1 MLTTA
6 GWPEIVMQAPA
17 AQLPPAY
24 RGAGRRGRV
33 GRAALTEPIE
43 LSRRQVKTALDL
55 LLAAIERKPGTI
67 PVVHIRRRQALDMRS
82 PDTTPRSKPT
92 SKRP

>member
-1 MLTTA
+1 M
-6 GWPEIVMQAPA
+6 
-17 AQLPPAY
+17 
-24 RGAGRRGRV
+24 

-67 PVVHIRRRQALDMRS
+67 PVVHIPRRLQALDMALARYS
-82 PDTTPRSKPT
+82 AEIEADLA
-92 SKRP
+92 KRP